1 MEQRRNYRYTQ
12 GESLIKA
19 TEESDKYHLAVASP
33 ILSQGDLMGCVM
45 LLLGE
50 DDGAL
55 GEPDQR
61 LVQTVASFLGKQMEN

>member
-1 MEQRRNYRYTQ
+1 MSTNW
-12 GESLIKA
+12 LF
-19 TEESDKYHLAVASP
+19 
-33 ILSQGDLMGCVM
+33 VM